1 MKIVEI
7 IRSTCHYVYT
17 EGGDDDWNNYR
28 RNGKD
33 CWEVLMGESW
43 ETVYDTDEI
52 EAEFQKEFLLHGE
65 G

>member
-7 IRSTCHYVYT
+7 TRSTCYYVYT
-17 EGGDDDWNNYR
+17 DGEGWNNYR

-43 ETVYDTDEI
+43 ETIYETESI
-52 EAEFQKEFLLHGE
+52 EALFQKEFLLRGE

>member
-7 IRSTCHYVYT
+7 IPSTCYYVYT
-17 EGGDDDWNNYR
+17 DGEEWNNYR

-43 ETVYDTDEI
+43 ETIYETESI
-52 EAEFQKEFLLHGE
+52 EAAFQKEFLLRGE